1 MLAQMRNLTR
11 NWFARIF
18 LIFIALAMAVT
29 LFQGD
34 FVSGLQGM
42 FSPSGPAEVAGRNV
56 SDREVQREFNALLR
70 RAQAQG
76 QNIPRP
82 QAIEAGLPARALEMI
97 IQRRAR
103 QVYAERLGVHASNA
117 QAAELI
123 RSLPQVTN
131 EMTGAFDPQAYESFL
146 ADIGYSPA
154 EFEQE
159 MRQSIA
165 ADQVVRAIVA
175 GVRAPSS
182 YGALL
187 LAYRSERRTVSV
199 AEIPASAL
207 GQIPAPT
214 PAQLQTF
221 YEDNRARFAVPE
233 FRTATVVVARAADF
247 AARAEVSEEAIR
259 EEFERR
265 RAGLST
271 PERRTFVQI
280 AAPDEAKARQ
290 AADRLSRGED
300 PQAIASSLG
309 LQAVR
314 QEDRAQADVAD
325 TSVRQAVFG
334 LTAGAPARAVRA
346 QLSPWAAVRLESVT
360 AGATPNL
367 ATVREELRNELAL
380 HQGGE
385 AMNTAL
391 DAFESARDGGTPLA
405 DAARSAGLQVLT
417 IEPITAEGRTRS
429 GGPAEALLDMP
440 DLIGTIFET
449 PDGEATDFMPEGQG
463 VDALVQV
470 DQIIA
475 ATTRPFEEVRA
486 VLVQQW
492 SGRERARLLEE
503 AAAQVATAVRGG
515 TSFQDATRAANARI
529 MARSQ
534 TLDRETGERMEDRQF
549 FSLVFG
555 GPAGQVSSAVRGD
568 AGAVLLVHVERV
580 ERADASQNAETIERF
595 RQQLSGS
602 LQEGLAAASLAAA
615 VEAANVRRNE
625 RRLQQLFPTDEQIQ
639 QQQQQQQQ

>member
-11 NWFARIF
+11 NWIARIF

-29 LFQGD
+29 LFQAD

-42 FSPSGPAEVAGRNV
+42 FGPSGPAEVAGKSV
-56 SDREVQREFNALLR
+56 TDREVQREFNALLR

-76 QNIPRP
+76 QAIPRQ
-82 QAIEAGLPARALEMI
+82 QAIEAGIPARALEMI

-103 QVYAERLGVHASNA
+103 QAYAERLGVHASNA

-123 RSLPQVTN
+123 RTLPQVRN
-131 EMTGAFDPQAYESFL
+131 EMTGAFDAQAYEAFL

-154 EFEQE
+154 EFEDE

-175 GVRAPSS
+175 GVRAPAS

-199 AEIPASAL
+199 AEIPASAI
-207 GQIPAPT
+207 GQIPAPSA
-214 PAQLQTF
+214 AQLQTY
-221 YEDNRARFAVPE
+221 YEDNRQRFAVPE

-247 AARAEVSEEAIR
+247 AARAEVSEAAIR

-280 AAPDEAKARQ
+280 AAPDEAQARQ
-290 AADRLSRGED
+290 AAERLSRGED
-300 PQAIASSLG
+300 PQAVAAALG

-325 TSVRQAVFG
+325 ASVRQAVFG
-334 LTAGAPARAVRA
+334 LSTGGPARAVRA

-360 AGATPNL
+360 AASAPSL
-367 ATVREELRNELAL
+367 EAVREELRNELAL
-380 HQGGE
+380 HAGGE

-391 DAFESARDGGTPLA
+391 DEFESARDSGTSLA
-405 DAARSAGLQVLT
+405 EAASAAGLQVLT
-417 IEPITAEGRTRS
+417 VEPITAEGRTRS

-440 DLIGTIFET
+440 DLIGMIFET
-449 PDGEATDFMPEGQG
+449 PEGEATDFMPEGQG
-463 VDALVQV
+463 VDALIQV
-470 DQIIA
+470 DQVIP
-475 ATTRPFEEVRA
+475 ATTRPLAEVRE
-486 VLVQQW
+486 VLEQQW
-492 SGRERARLLEE
+492 LAQERARRLQD
-503 AAAQVATAVRGG
+503 AATELAAAVRGG
-515 TSFQDATRAANARI
+515 ANFLEAARAANARVL
-529 MARSQ
+529 ARSQ
-534 TLDRETGERMEDRQF
+534 TLDRETGERLEDRQF

-555 GPAGQVSSAVRGD
+555 GPAGQVASAVRGD
-568 AGAVLLVHVERV
+568 AGAVLLVHVENI
-580 ERADASQNAETIERF
+580 ERADPAQNAETVERL
-595 RQQLSGS
+595 RQQVSS
-602 LQEGLAAASLAAA
+602 NLQEGLAAASLAAA
-615 VEAANVRRNE
+615 VDAANVRRNE
-625 RRLQQLFPTDEQIQ
+625 RRMEQLFPTEEQ
-639 QQQQQQQQ
+639 QQQQQ